1 MQPDAHCSC
10 FLMLLGACSVPIS
23 NKKKAAQRAS
33 VKQASRAATQ
43 AVRHRVLPKARC
55 PSRPDRGVVAL
66 QTARDRRAENRRKN
80 QAAKR
85 QAALAEKR
93 SVRGKLLVCASLR
106 SCAEP
111 GARVLMF
118 AACQEASC
126 EVLVASC
133 SVWWLAYGRDF
144 QKSRMCGAQRHTVH
158 VEPNRLAIGLPT
170 HPPFMA
176 AATRSCHRLPCGSNV
191 ITRLSSSS
199 PCPQFP
205 VCCMNTSSLLRG
217 ANSPRR
223 SAHSIRHTSGE
234 WAEQP
239 QSR

>member
-1 MQPDAHCSC
+1 MCSPRRGAHPG
-10 FLMLLGACSVPIS
+10 LTVVWLPYRLLVT
-23 NKKKAAQRAS
+23 AAR
-33 VKQASRAATQ
+33 RTGE
-43 AVRHRVLPKARC
+43 RTRLP
-55 PSRPDRGVVAL
+55 S
-66 QTARDRRAENRRKN
+66 
-80 QAAKR
+80 AKR
-85 QAALAEKR
+85 RWPR
-93 SVRGKLLVCASLR
+93 SEACVGTCWCASLR

-126 EVLVASC
+126 EVLVASY

-158 VEPNRLAIGLPT
+158 VEQNRLAIGLPT